1 MGSRDDVARYYDRNT
16 DRFLRFGGGAAA
28 LAIHRE
34 LWAPGVRTAAEAKR
48 HVNRLLADAIETRHP
63 AAPTVLDLGC
73 GVGGTLFDLAARF
86 PDGRMHGVTLSRRQ
100 VDLGRELAD
109 ERGLGE
115 RCTVHRG
122 DFEQIEL
129 APELV
134 RLEADAVVSV
144 EALAHAGDA
153 RAFFRTAAARL
164 RRPSGVLL
172 IVDDFLAREEAELAR
187 PELRLVRDFTT
198 GWRLGTLQ
206 TPRGVA
212 ALAAEAGFE
221 LADDRDLTPLVRV
234 GRPRDVA
241 IRAAAPLLS
250 LLGLVHVPFF
260 GNMIGGNALQ
270 TGIREGVFDYRML
283 TFELTGPG

>member
-1 MGSRDDVARYYDRNT
+1 MGSTDDVARYYDRNT

-34 LWAPGVRTAAEAKR
+34 LWAPGVRTAAGAKR
-48 HVNRLLADAIETRHP
+48 HINRLLADAIEARHP
-63 AAPTVLDLGC
+63 RAPTVLDLGC
-73 GVGGTLFDLAARF
+73 GVGGTLFDLAERF

-109 ERGLGE
+109 ARGLGE
-115 RCTVHRG
+115 RCKVHLG
-122 DFEQIEL
+122 DFEQAEPPPEL
-129 APELV
+129 A
-134 RLEADAVVSV
+134 RLQADAVMSV

-164 RRPSGVLL
+164 RRPGGVLL
-172 IVDDFLAREEAELAR
+172 VVDDFLAREEAELAR
-187 PELRLVRDFTT
+187 PELRLVRDFRA

-212 ALAAEAGFE
+212 ALAAEAG
-221 LADDRDLTPLVRV
+221 LDLVDDRNLTPLIRV
-234 GRPRDVA
+234 GRPRDLA
-241 IRAAAPLLS
+241 IRAVAPLLS
-250 LLGLVHVPFF
+250 LLGLVRVPFC

-283 TFELTGPG
+283 TFELAGAE